1 MLSAILTFLVMGV
14 IAIAVAGV
22 VLAVV
27 GAALGL
33 AIGIGF
39 FLLFKVLPLML
50 VGYVVMRLIA
60 PKASK
65 HQLSEADRKWLES

>member
-1 MLSAILTFLVMGV
+1 MISAILTFLVMGV
-14 IAIAVAGV
+14 VAIAVAGV

-50 VGYVVMRLIA
+50 VGYVVMRLVA
-60 PKASK
+60 PKSTK
-65 HQLSEADRKWLES
+65 QLSEADRKWLES

>member
-1 MLSAILTFLVMGV
+1 MTTTPTTTAWTPNDRWLT
-14 IAIAVAGV
+14 GV

-33 AIGIGF
+33 AIGLGF

-50 VGYVVMRLIA
+50 VGYVVMRLVA
-60 PKASK
+60 PKSTK
-65 HQLSEADRKWLES
+65 QLSEADRKWLES

>member
-1 MLSAILTFLVMGV
+1 MISAILTFIVMGV

-27 GAALGL
+27 GAAIGMAVGL
-33 AIGIGF
+33 GF

-60 PKASK
+60 PKTK
-65 HQLSEADRKWLES
+65 RLSEADRKWLES

>member
-27 GAALGL
+27 GAALGI
-33 AIGIGF
+33 AIGVGM
-39 FLLFKVLPLML
+39 FLLFKVVPLLL
-50 VGYVVMRLIA
+50 VGYVVVRLIA
-60 PKASK
+60 PKAAK
-65 HQLSEADRKWLES
+65 NQLSDADRKWLES

>member
-1 MLSAILTFLVMGV
+1 MISAVLTFLVMGV

-33 AIGIGF
+33 ALGIGF
-39 FLLFKVLPLML
+39 FLLFKVLPLMI
-50 VGYVVMRLIA
+50 VGYVVMRIIA
-60 PKASK
+60 PKSTK
-65 HQLSEADRKWLES
+65 QLSEADRKWLES

>member
-1 MLSAILTFLVMGV
+1 MISAILTFLVMGV

-39 FLLFKVLPLML
+39 FLLFKVLPLLL
-50 VGYVVMRLIA
+50 VGYVVMKLIA
-60 PKASK
+60 PKSSK
-65 HQLSEADRKWLES
+65 PQLSEADRKWLES

>member
-1 MLSAILTFLVMGV
+1 MIAAVLTFLVMGV

-60 PKASK
+60 PKQTK
-65 HQLSEADRKWLES
+65 QLSDADRKWLES

>member
-1 MLSAILTFLVMGV
+1 MISAVLTFLVMGV

-60 PKASK
+60 PKQTK
-65 HQLSEADRKWLES
+65 HLSEADRKWLDS